1 MRDQTGR
8 SEVQQLEGPP
18 RELRFRRPLRLGRAV
33 RDFWRARELV
43 LALAER
49 DLRVRYKQAVLGFA
63 WAVVT
68 PLALMV
74 AFTLFFNRVARV
86 DTGGVPYPL
95 FSYLGLIPW
104 MFFSTSV
111 STGGLSLVTNM
122 ALLNK
127 VYCPRE
133 VFPAA
138 SVLVAGFDSA
148 VTVGVLGILFAV
160 TGYAPRLTS
169 FWVPLLLVVQVA
181 FTVGV
186 TLVVS
191 AVVVYLRDLRHALPI
206 VLQLGLF
213 ATPVA
218 YGMEVVPPSL
228 RAVYAAVNPLAP
240 VIDGYRRTVLL
251 GLAPDWDLLWP
262 GALSAAVVLVA
273 GYVLLKRLEV
283 GFADVA

>member
-1 MRDQTGR
+1 M
-8 SEVQQLEGPP
+8 QQLEGPP
-18 RELRFRRPLRLGRAV
+18 RELRFRRPLRVGPAV
-33 RDFWRARELV
+33 REFWRARELV

-74 AFTLFFNRVARV
+74 AFTLFFNRVAQV

-111 STGGLSLVTNM
+111 SVGGQSLVTNM
-122 ALLNK
+122 GLLNK

-133 VFPAA
+133 AFPAA

-148 VTVGVLGILFAV
+148 VSAGVLGILFAV

-169 FWVPLLLVVQVA
+169 FWVPLLLAVQVA

-186 TLVVS
+186 TLLVS

-218 YGMEVVPPSL
+218 YGTEVVPASV
-228 RAVYAAVNPLAP
+228 RAAYAAVNPLAP
-240 VIDGYRRTVLL
+240 VIEGYRRAVLL
-251 GLAPDWDLLWP
+251 GLSPDWGLLWP
-262 GALSAAVVLVA
+262 GALSAAAVLVV
-273 GYVLLKRLEV
+273 GYVLFKRLEV
-283 GFADVA
+283 GLADVA